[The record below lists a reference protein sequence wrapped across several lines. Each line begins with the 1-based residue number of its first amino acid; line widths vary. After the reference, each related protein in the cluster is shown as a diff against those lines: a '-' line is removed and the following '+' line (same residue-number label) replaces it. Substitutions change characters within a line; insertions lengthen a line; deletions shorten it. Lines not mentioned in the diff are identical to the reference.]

1 MEYTTKCRIYPNK
14 EQQIQI
20 AKTFGCC
27 RFVWNHYLVLR
38 EFFYRNCITKDD
50 GSELWT
56 KFDSIKDL
64 VFLKDQYPWLCEA
77 DAIALQATVE
87 DIDRAYQNFF
97 RGCKTGKRIGYPRFK
112 TKRNPKQSYR
122 TKAVGNNIQIDYE
135 HGRVKL
141 RKLGWVKIRLSKR
154 VSGRILNA
162 TVSKNA
168 SGKYFLAICW
178 TDVRMHSLPATGQ
191 TTGIDLGLKD
201 LAVFS
206 DGRKIDNIRVMKQ
219 GEARLARAQRR
230 LSRKQKGSH
239 RYAKQA
245 KRVAVIHEKISNQR
259 SDWNHKL
266 TAAII
271 REYDTIGIEDLNIKG
286 LLRNHKSAKSISDAG
301 WGEIRRQ
308 LEYKSQWYGR
318 NLVIADRFFPSSQ
331 TCHCCGYRNPEVKD
345 SKIRSWICPDCHTVH
360 DRDVNAAINLKEYA
374 LSRS

>member
-27 RFVWNHYLVLR
+27 RFVWNHHLVLR
-38 EFFYRNCITKDD
+38 EFFYRNCITKDN

-56 KFDSIKDL
+56 RFDSMKDL
-64 VFLKDQYPWLCEA
+64 VFLKNQYPWLREA
-77 DAIALQATVE
+77 DAIALQSTVE
-87 DIDRAYQNFF
+87 DIDEAYRNFF

-122 TKAVGNNIQIDYE
+122 TKAVGNNIQIDHE

-162 TVSKNA
+162 TVSKST

-178 TDVRMHSLPATGQ
+178 TDVDIHSLPATGQ
-191 TTGIDLGLKD
+191 AAGIDLGLKY

-206 DGRKIDNIRVMKQ
+206 DGQKIDNIRVMKQ

-266 TAAII
+266 TTAII

-331 TCHCCGYRNPEVKD
+331 ICHCCGYRNPGVKD
-345 SKIRSWICPDCHTVH
+345 LKVRSWICPNCHTVH

-374 LSRS
+374 LSHS